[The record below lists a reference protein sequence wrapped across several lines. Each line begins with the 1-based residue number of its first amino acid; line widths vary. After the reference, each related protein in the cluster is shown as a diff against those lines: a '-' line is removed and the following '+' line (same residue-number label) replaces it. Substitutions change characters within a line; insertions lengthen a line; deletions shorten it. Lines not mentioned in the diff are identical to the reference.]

1 MSLITITDVIAAGL
15 RGFSEMS
22 EAAAEELARAICC
35 SAARQGHAGSEY
47 YLPALHTL
55 TRAQRNEAIRRE
67 FNGQNLRE
75 LMRKY
80 GVHKCTIYR
89 AVKRGG

>member
-1 MSLITITDVIAAGL
+1 MSLITITDVISAGL
-15 RGFSEMS
+15 QGFCQMPP
-22 EAAAEELARAICC
+22 AAAADLARAICC
-35 SAARQGHAGSEY
+35 SAAKQGHAGAEY

-75 LMRKY
+75 VMKKY
-80 GVHKCTIYR
+80 GVHKSTIYR
-89 AVKRGG
+89 AVRRGE

>member
-15 RGFSEMS
+15 REFNGMS
-22 EAAAEELARAICC
+22 QYAAEALARAICC
-35 SAARQGHAGSEY
+35 SAAKQGHAGTEY

-75 LMRKY
+75 VMKKY
-80 GVHKCTIYR
+80 GVHKSTIYR
-89 AVKRGG
+89 AVRRGE